1 MVYLEICL
9 TSVVECFYE
18 VLSFSNKLHP
28 KFLIHLSKSKSLVT
42 IQASIVSFF
51 GFFFFKFDGF
61 CGHCKL
67 SLEQS
72 IQLKHDTL
80 L

>member
-51 GFFFFKFDGF
+51 GFFFSNLTDSVDIANLVWSRVFN
-61 CGHCKL
+61 
-67 SLEQS
+67 
-72 IQLKHDTL
+72 
-80 L
+80 

>member
-9 TSVVECFYE
+9 TSVVEFFYE

-51 GFFFFKFDGF
+51 GFFFSNSTDSVDIANLVWSRVFN
-61 CGHCKL
+61 
-67 SLEQS
+67 
-72 IQLKHDTL
+72 
-80 L
+80 